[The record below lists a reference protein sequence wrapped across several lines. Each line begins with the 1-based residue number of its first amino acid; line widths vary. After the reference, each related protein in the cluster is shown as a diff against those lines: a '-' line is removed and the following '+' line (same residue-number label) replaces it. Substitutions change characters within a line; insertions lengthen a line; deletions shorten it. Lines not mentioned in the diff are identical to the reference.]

1 MAEFDRN
8 DSESRRLDDD
18 LTVVLW
24 RTDRLL
30 ALGYPLRDAA
40 YLALS
45 DVDLHEIERLIGKG
59 CPVETAVRIAG

>member
-18 LTVVLW
+18 LTVVHW

-30 ALGYPLRDAA
+30 ALGYPPCDVA

>member
-1 MAEFDRN
+1 MAEFDLN
-8 DSESRRLDDD
+8 DSASRRLDDD
-18 LTVVLW
+18 LMVVRW

-30 ALGYPLRDAA
+30 ALGYSLRDAA

-59 CPVETAVRIAG
+59 CSAETAVRIAG

>member
-1 MAEFDRN
+1 MPAFRYGSDPA
-8 DSESRRLDDD
+8 DDD
-18 LTVVLW
+18 VTVAQW

-45 DVDLHEIERLIGKG
+45 DVDLHEIERLIDNG
-59 CPVETAVRIAG
+59 CPAETAVRIAG

>member
-8 DSESRRLDDD
+8 DSDSRRLDDN
-18 LTVVLW
+18 LTVVQW

-45 DVDLHEIERLIGKG
+45 YVDLGEIERLIDNG
-59 CPVETAVRIAG
+59 CPAETAVRIAG